1 MSIKQTKNGA
11 IQQWLAYDSFIF
23 TTQLAL
29 VKGKLELLNSKINK
43 LKTNQITESVINSM
57 AYFCA

>member
-11 IQQWLAYDSFIF
+11 IEQWLAYDRFIF

-29 VKGKLELLNSKINK
+29 VKGKLELLNSK
-43 LKTNQITESVINSM
+43 LKQTK
-57 AYFCA
+57 